1 MASRAVGKG
10 ERPRT
15 DAILSRSWLV
25 VAAVALFVA
34 LPVLILGQ
42 ASENDTR
49 ARFAAAQAESAT
61 RAADA
66 VTSNFNDRTQLIRDT
81 LAALAV
87 QARPDAHP
95 LTLATDKGRT
105 PTLQSF
111 TDPLPL
117 L

>member
-10 ERPRT
+10 ERTRT

-49 ARFAAAQAESAT
+49 ARFAAAQADSAT

-66 VTSNFNDRTQLIRDT
+66 ATSNFNDRTQLIRDT
-81 LAALAV
+81 LAALPAPP
-87 QARPDAHP
+87 RPDPSP
-95 LTLATDKGRT
+95 LRFA
-105 PTLQSF
+105 LQPR
-111 TDPLPL
+111 D
-117 L
+117 